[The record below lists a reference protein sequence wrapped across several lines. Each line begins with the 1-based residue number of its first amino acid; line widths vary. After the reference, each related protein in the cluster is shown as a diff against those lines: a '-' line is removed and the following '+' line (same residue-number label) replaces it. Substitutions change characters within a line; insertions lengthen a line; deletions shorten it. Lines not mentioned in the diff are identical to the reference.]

1 MGQCLAPSLVILI
14 LILVLVLTAG
24 ASFVVK
30 FESAERSVSCVVSLH
45 DVMRCAVLSSFG
57 CSLRTEQPP
66 PPKKCSVPT
75 YLPRYIR
82 HRSYDFPCFPCKHE
96 KGVPLERRAP
106 HVLVSY
112 MSAKH

>member
-66 PPKKCSVPT
+66 PPKSAVYLLIYQGTYATEVTTSRVFHANTKKASRSKGAHPT
-75 YLPRYIR
+75 YWYLI
-82 HRSYDFPCFPCKHE
+82 
-96 KGVPLERRAP
+96 
-106 HVLVSY
+106 
-112 MSAKH
+112 